1 MESNLPVPQTTSRV
15 SVRAIVSLVTGIL
28 SYVVLFFHSLVD
40 MSLLWAIILA
50 PISAIVAVVT
60 GHKARRQIRDSA
72 GVLTGDRLAGA
83 GLALGWIYLGLAILL
98 TILALILFGGIVA
111 GITRLLG
118 SAGVQ

>member
-1 MESNLPVPQTTSRV
+1 MESNLPVPQTTSKV

-28 SYVVLFFHSLVD
+28 SYVVLLFHSLVD
-40 MSLLWAIILA
+40 MSLLWAVILA
-50 PISAIVAVVT
+50 PISALAAVIT

-72 GVLTGDRLAGA
+72 GALSGDKMATT

-98 TILALILFGGIVA
+98 TILALILFGGVLA
-111 GITRLLG
+111 GISRLLG